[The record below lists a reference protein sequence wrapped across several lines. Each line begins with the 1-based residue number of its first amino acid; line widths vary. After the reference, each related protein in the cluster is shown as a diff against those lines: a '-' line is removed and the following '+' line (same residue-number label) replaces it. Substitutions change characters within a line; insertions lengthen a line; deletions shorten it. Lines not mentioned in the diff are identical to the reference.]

1 MEQARY
7 KMKNASKLSEE
18 ELEQQ
23 KVNILAPT
31 LENSSKEDLLYH
43 LVKIYSI
50 ATADVNR
57 LSDGEVIDM
66 IHNYLNGIEIEKIID
81 RD

>member
-31 LENSSKEDLLYH
+31 LENSSKEDLLFH

-57 LSDGEVIDM
+57 LSDGEVVDM

>member
-1 MEQARY
+1 MDQARY

-23 KVNILAPT
+23 KVNILAPS
-31 LENSSKEDLLYH
+31 LENSSKEDLLFH

-57 LSDGEVIDM
+57 LSDGEVVDM

>member
-18 ELEQQ
+18 EVKQQ
-23 KVNILAPT
+23 VINILAPS
-31 LENSSKEDLLYH
+31 LENSSKEDLLFH
-43 LVKIYSI
+43 LVKIYSAI
-50 ATADVNR
+50 TADVDR
-57 LSDGEVIDM
+57 LSDGDVIDM
-66 IHNYLNGIEIEKIID
+66 IHNYLNGIGIEKIID

>member
-1 MEQARY
+1 MNKARY
-7 KMKNASKLSEE
+7 KMKNASKLSDNEIKN
-18 ELEQQ
+18 QIID
-23 KVNILAPT
+23 ILAPS
-31 LENSSKEDLLYH
+31 LENSSKEDLLFH

-50 ATADVNR
+50 VTADVNR

-66 IHNYLNGIEIEKIID
+66 IHNYLNATGIEKIID

>member
-1 MEQARY
+1 MEKARY

-31 LENSSKEDLLYH
+31 LENSSKEDLLFH

-57 LSDGEVIDM
+57 LSDGEVVDM

>member
-50 ATADVNR
+50 VTADVNR

-66 IHNYLNGIEIEKIID
+66 IHNYFNGIGIEKIID

>member
-18 ELEQQ
+18 EVKQQ
-23 KVNILAPT
+23 VINILAPK
-31 LENSSKEDLLYH
+31 LNKSSSEDLLFH
-43 LVKIYSI
+43 LVKIYSAI
-50 ATADVNR
+50 TADVDR
-57 LSDGEVIDM
+57 LSDGDVIDM
-66 IHNYLNGIEIEKIID
+66 IHNYLNGIGIEKIID

>member
-1 MEQARY
+1 MEKARY

-31 LENSSKEDLLYH
+31 LENSSKEDLLFH

-50 ATADVNR
+50 ITADVNR

-66 IHNYLNGIEIEKIID
+66 IHNYLNETGIEKIID

>member
-1 MEQARY
+1 MDQARY

-23 KVNILAPT
+23 IVNILAPS
-31 LENSSKEDLLYH
+31 LENSSKEDLLFH

-50 ATADVNR
+50 ITADVNR

-66 IHNYLNGIEIEKIID
+66 IHNYLNGTGIEKIID

>member
-23 KVNILAPT
+23 KVNIIAPT
-31 LENSSKEDLLYH
+31 LENSSKEDLLFH
-43 LVKIYSI
+43 LVKIYS
-50 ATADVNR
+50 AVTANVDR

-66 IHNYLNGIEIEKIID
+66 IHNYFNEIGIEKIID

>member
-1 MEQARY
+1 MDQARY

-23 KVNILAPT
+23 KVNILAPS
-31 LENSSKEDLLYH
+31 LENSSKEDLLFH
-43 LVKIYSI
+43 LVKIYSAI
-50 ATADVNR
+50 TADIDI
-57 LSDGEVIDM
+57 LSDGDVIDI
-66 IHNYLNGIEIEKIID
+66 IHNYLNGIGIEKIID

>member
-1 MEQARY
+1 MDQARY

-23 KVNILAPT
+23 KVNILAPS
-31 LENSSKEDLLYH
+31 LENSSKEDLLFH

-50 ATADVNR
+50 ITADVNR

-66 IHNYLNGIEIEKIID
+66 IHNYLNATVIEKIID

>member
-1 MEQARY
+1 MEKARY

-23 KVNILAPT
+23 IVNILAT
-31 LENSSKEDLLYH
+31 SLENSSKEDLLFH

-50 ATADVNR
+50 ITADVNR

-66 IHNYLNGIEIEKIID
+66 IHNYLNGIGIEKIID

>member
-1 MEQARY
+1 MEKARY

-23 KVNILAPT
+23 KVNILAPS
-31 LENSSKEDLLYH
+31 LENSSKEDLLFH

-50 ATADVNR
+50 ITADVNR